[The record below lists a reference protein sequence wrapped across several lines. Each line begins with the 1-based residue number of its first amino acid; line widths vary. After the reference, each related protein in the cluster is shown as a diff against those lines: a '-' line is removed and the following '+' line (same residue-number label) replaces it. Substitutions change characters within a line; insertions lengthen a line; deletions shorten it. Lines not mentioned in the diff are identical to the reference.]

1 MGSYSFRKQEDDFSV
16 FKNVYGTVSPPD
28 CTPSACE
35 GCMSRAQPCCHT
47 RVTNKNPWC
56 PWWGWSDGTRVLLR
70 EPLADFSWEQQ
81 VHGTVAREF
90 CKYSRGRQE
99 CDGERGNEVRARP
112 GSEGMG
118 LLRAGA
124 GSGCPAL
131 LHLPQGSRAWLAGGH
146 WHTLAGGKQFL
157 FCTQEELPRDRRRWR
172 HSHRLFSWM
181 PSSPTA
187 RESILVG
194 HRARE

>member
-1 MGSYSFRKQEDDFSV
+1 MISV
-16 FKNVYGTVSPPD
+16 FLRMPMAQFLLQTAPPQLVKARGAEHSPAV
-28 CTPSACE
+28 TQGS
-35 GCMSRAQPCCHT
+35 QT
-47 RVTNKNPWC
+47 RTC
-56 PWWGWSDGTRVLLR
+56 PWWGWSDGTKVLLK

-118 LLRAGA
+118 LLCAGA

-131 LHLPQGSRAWLAGGH
+131 LHLPQGSRGWLAGGH

-157 FCTQEELPRDRRRWR
+157 FCTQEQLPRDRRRWR

-181 PSSPTA
+181 PSSPRA